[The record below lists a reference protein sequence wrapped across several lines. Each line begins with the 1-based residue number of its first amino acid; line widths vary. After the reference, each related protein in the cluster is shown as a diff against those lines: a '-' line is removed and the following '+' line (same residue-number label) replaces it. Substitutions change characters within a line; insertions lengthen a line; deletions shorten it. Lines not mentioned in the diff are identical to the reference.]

1 MFSSYLI
8 FTSLSPLSR
17 LFSYA
22 PGISFSLFIINLFI
36 LMFCLQNVLIGMDM
50 RTYENRRMTGEYDIS
65 DSISIDEIA
74 FDDEYFEVTI

>member
-8 FTSLSPLSR
+8 FTSLSPLSL

-36 LMFCLQNVLIGMDM
+36 LMLCLQNFLIGMDM